1 MTASVL
7 SAECSMKELAL
18 CVYVTKSTGLP
29 LFDQK
34 GKLVGRNGA
43 TQARRICV
51 RDFSLECAPFSFLSL
66 FPFQQMAACT
76 CNCST
81 SANNSAAASGVNV
94 GQEQHLL
101 SPSSLSS
108 SPANS
113 GHVRSLE
120 SRTDHRETSAASSHY
135 FSPVSSFSNNSGAGV
150 HNSHHHHDDSG
161 SSNKDP
167 DSLEYKYGQS
177 YNLSKS
183 NWTCVVTFFLFD
195 LYFFI
200 YCS

>member
-1 MTASVL
+1 MALVC
-7 SAECSMKELAL
+7 EC
-18 CVYVTKSTGLP
+18 VTKSTGLP

-34 GKLVGRNGA
+34 GKLVGRNSA

-51 RDFSLECAPFSFLSL
+51 RDFSLECSPFSFLSFFL
-66 FPFQQMAACT
+66 SAVCLSFHFDQMASCT

-81 SANNSAAASGVNV
+81 SANNSAAASGVNA
-94 GQEQHLL
+94 GQEQHPL

-108 SPANS
+108 SPAS

-150 HNSHHHHDDSG
+150 HNPHHDDS

-167 DSLEYKYGQS
+167 DSLEYKHGQS
-177 YNLSKS
+177 LN
-183 NWTCVVTFFLFD
+183 
-195 LYFFI
+195 
-200 YCS
+200 